1 VGAVLVAGLFGGYA
15 IRFAASLLD
24 GERVAAEAMARTAAE
39 AGVGLVVHTL
49 YAQTRSEPLRTL
61 QLAGVP
67 VVGSLD
73 IACRCIAALRERGA
87 LLDRSAVRRWP
98 PVVDVPR
105 ADGDEAPF
113 GRAAAENRRVLL
125 EPEGRALV
133 AAYGVPLVPSDLCAT
148 AAEAI
153 AAAERIGA
161 PVAIRVVTPAAPHK
175 TDAGGV
181 ALNVDPAD
189 AGAEFD
195 RVAAQVRTWAA
206 ARGVAADLRGA
217 LVAPMLP
224 RPLAELLVGVVR
236 DPQFGAVL
244 TVGAGGTAVEVLR
257 DVGSRVLPVE
267 RADVDEMLAE
277 LRIAPLLEGARGRAP
292 ADRESI
298 IDAVMG
304 MVRCALAHED
314 ISEIEAN
321 PVFAFADRAVA
332 VDVRVYL
339 R

>member
-1 VGAVLVAGLFGGYA
+1 
-15 IRFAASLLD
+15 
-24 GERVAAEAMARTAAE
+24 
-39 AGVGLVVHTL
+39 
-49 YAQTRSEPLRTL
+49 
-61 QLAGVP
+61 
-67 VVGSLD
+67 
-73 IACRCIAALRERGA
+73 
-87 LLDRSAVRRWP
+87 
-98 PVVDVPR
+98 
-105 ADGDEAPF
+105 
-113 GRAAAENRRVLL
+113 
-125 EPEGRALV
+125 
-133 AAYGVPLVPSDLCAT
+133 
-148 AAEAI
+148 
-153 AAAERIGA
+153 
-161 PVAIRVVTPAAPHK
+161 
-175 TDAGGV
+175 
-181 ALNVDPAD
+181 
-189 AGAEFD
+189 
-195 RVAAQVRTWAA
+195 
-206 ARGVAADLRGA
+206 
-217 LVAPMLP
+217 MLP